1 MKRSVSRGQGQTPLG
16 AWLAAG
22 WLAGPGGSEQSQGD
36 PPRTQELYGQS
47 TLGYTPPGT
56 TWSVDLRV
64 HTPRG
69 YMVSRP

>member
-22 WLAGPGGSEQSQGD
+22 WLAGPGGSEQSQGECGPAPKGGPRSPWVCD

-56 TWSVDLRV
+56 T
-64 HTPRG
+64 
-69 YMVSRP
+69 